1 MTTHPTQAKS
11 MIRELT
17 DHKVNPAAMFRAL
30 GDVAQRFGCIE
41 FNFQGTTDFDVLHS
55 FGAPEQVVTT
65 GIDCTATFRF
75 LLDQPAMR
83 LALGAAYKQHSGND
97 APFPSN
103 PEREAVDSG
112 RCT

>member
-1 MTTHPTQAKS
+1 MAKPCS
-11 MIRELT
+11 YNQI
-17 DHKVNPAAMFRAL
+17 NPAAMFRAL
-30 GDVAQRFGCIE
+30 GDVAERFPCIA
-41 FNFQGTTDFDVLHS
+41 FNFQGTTDFDVLHA
-55 FGAPEQVVTT
+55 FDVPDQLVNH

-75 LLDQPAMR
+75 LLDQPTIR

-97 APFPSN
+97 APFLSN